1 MPTQIFVVTQQSANS
16 GNALASL
23 EAFGNIW
30 GRGRTAGDEQPL
42 LPPPWPYVLEA
53 TTTTATMAIVMA
65 AAAVVAV
72 AAVAPAMA
80 ASTDMVMVM
89 ATNQE

>member
-1 MPTQIFVVTQQSANS
+1 MATQQSANL

-30 GRGRTAGDEQPL
+30 GWGRTAGDEQPL
-42 LPPPWPYVLEA
+42 LPPPWPFGLEA
-53 TTTTATMAIVMA
+53 TTKTATIAIVMA

-72 AAVAPAMA
+72 AAVVAAMA

-89 ATNQE
+89 ATKQE